1 MNGYISGIPNVKDI
15 ILLFPKNAK
24 NDNIIEDFYIK
35 NNSSNRIKVRTVD
48 LLEVGTHKFYTD
60 LQEIIK

>member
-1 MNGYISGIPNVKDI
+1 MALEVT
-15 ILLFPKNAK
+15 KNAK